1 MKKVLFVF
9 GTRPEAIKMA
19 SLFLE
24 FKKSKVFE
32 TKLCI
37 TSQHK
42 EMLSQILEF
51 FEIIPDYDLDIMKP
65 NQNLFGLTS
74 GILDKIKSVLES
86 YNPDLVMVHGDTTS
100 GMSASLASFY
110 NKSKVCH
117 VEAGLR
123 THNKSSPFPEEMNRK
138 LIASLADYHF
148 CPTKISK
155 ENLLREQIDEKN
167 ILVCGNTVIDS
178 LKISIK
184 KSLKFPSK
192 VIVDLKDKLKNDKFI
207 LVTAHRRENH
217 GDGIKRICE
226 SLIEISKKNK
236 SLKIIFPVHLNPKV
250 RQPVFEMLG
259 KTKNIILTKPMNY
272 EDFIWLMNKCE
283 IVISD
288 SGGVQEEAPT
298 FGKPVLVLRESTERP
313 EALMA
318 GTVILVGTNKK
329 LIINTTNQ
337 LLDDVNIYKKFSNLT
352 NPYGDGTASIKIRD
366 FMEKKFTK

>member
-32 TKLCI
+32 TKLCV

-42 EMLSQILEF
+42 EMLSQILKF
-51 FEIIPDYDLDIMKP
+51 FEIVPDYDLDVMKP

-74 GILDKIKSVLES
+74 EILNKIKSVLDT
-86 YNPDLVMVHGDTTS
+86 YDPDLVMVHGDTTS
-100 GMSASLASFY
+100 GMTASLASFY

-123 THNKSSPFPEEMNRK
+123 TFNKLSPYPEEMNRK

-155 ENLLREQIDEKN
+155 DNLLKEQIDEKN

-178 LKISIK
+178 LKISTNKILN
-184 KSLKFPSK
+184 SPSK
-192 VIVDLKDKLKNDKFI
+192 LILKLKNKIKNSKFI

-217 GDGIKRICE
+217 GEGIKNICE
-226 SLIEISKKNK
+226 SLIEISKQNK
-236 SLKIIFPVHLNPKV
+236 LLKIIFPVHLNPKV
-250 RQPVFEMLG
+250 RKPVYQILG
-259 KTKNIILTKPMNY
+259 NVKNIILTNPMNY
-272 EDFIWLMNKCE
+272 QDFIWLMNKCE

-298 FGKPVLVLRESTERP
+298 FGKPVLVLRDSTERP
-313 EALMA
+313 EALNA
-318 GTVILVGTNKK
+318 GTVIIVGTNKK
-329 LIINTTNQ
+329 LIIKNTNE
-337 LLDDVNIYKKFSNLT
+337 LLNDDVKYKKFSKLA
-352 NPYGDGTASIKIRD
+352 NPYGDGTASVQIRA
-366 FMEKKFTK
+366 FMEKKFTI